1 MAATWTVTVQ
11 GTAFASNKSLLSLFN
26 GVGSGRVLRVYRVWA
41 LNHQTGAVTGVM
53 TALELRRITSS
64 SGGTAQTPVK
74 HDTNSSALPAQV
86 TSATGPTDVA
96 SDLFRRVLWSG
107 DEPAVG
113 TGTNDELE
121 CLPANGLLWDAGY
134 GDTNVEPIVLR
145 EGQGLSLRQP
155 GANAIGVI
163 DVMFE
168 FTDAAS

>member
-1 MAATWTVTVQ
+1 MAETFTLLVQ

-41 LNHQTGAVTGVM
+41 LNNQTIGVIGVM
-53 TALELRRITSS
+53 TMIELRRITAS
-64 SGGTAQTPVK
+64 SGGTAQTPIK
-74 HDTNSSALPAQV
+74 HDTNNPNLPAQV
-86 TSATGPTDVA
+86 TASTGPTDTVT
-96 SDLFRRVLWSG
+96 DLFRRVLWSA

-134 GDTNVEPIVLR
+134 ADANVDPIVLR

-155 GANAIGVI
+155 GANTIGVV

-168 FTDAAS
+168 FTNSAT

>member
-1 MAATWTVTVQ
+1 MAETHTVTVQ

-26 GVGSGRVLRVYRVWA
+26 GAGSGRVLRVYRVWA

-53 TALELRRITSS
+53 TAIELRRITAST
-64 SGGTAQTPVK
+64 GGTAQTPVK
-74 HDTNSSALPAQV
+74 HDTNSAALVAQI
-86 TSATGPTDVA
+86 TSATGPTDTVT
-96 SDLFRRVLWSG
+96 DLFRRVLWSG

-113 TGTNDELE
+113 TGTNDEME

-134 GDTNVEPIVLR
+134 GDSNVEPITLR

-155 GANAIGVI
+155 GANTIGVI

-168 FTDAAS
+168 FTNSAT

>member
-1 MAATWTVTVQ
+1 MAATFTVTVQ

-41 LNHQTGAVTGVM
+41 LNNQTAGVTGVM
-53 TALELRRITSS
+53 TMLELRRITAST
-64 SGGTAQTPVK
+64 GGTAQTPVK
-74 HDTNSSALPAQV
+74 HDTASSNLPAQV
-86 TSATGPTDVA
+86 TAAAGPTDTV
-96 SDLFRRVLWSG
+96 SDLFRRVLWSA

-134 GDTNVEPIVLR
+134 ADTNVEPLVLR

-155 GANAIGVI
+155 GANVIGVV
-163 DVMFE
+163 DVMIE
-168 FTDAAS
+168 FTDSAT